1 VKVIRVTR
9 KPLHTLLKGGS
20 AAMSGFDD
28 RPWTAQ
34 YTERLREVEL
44 GARTTL
50 ELLADAVANAPQGP
64 AIIYLGGTLTYREV
78 DELTD
83 GVAHYLLESGFRPG
97 DRLALY
103 LQNVPQFVLVQ
114 CLEGG
119 RRGRTA

>member
-1 VKVIRVTR
+1 MIRVTR
-9 KPLHTLLKGGS
+9 KPLHTLLKRRFGGDERVRRQAVDGAVHRK
-20 AAMSGFDD
+20 AAGGG
-28 RPWTAQ
+28 T
-34 YTERLREVEL
+34 

-64 AIIYLGGTLTYREV
+64 AITYLGGTLTYREV

-97 DRLALY
+97 DRPALY